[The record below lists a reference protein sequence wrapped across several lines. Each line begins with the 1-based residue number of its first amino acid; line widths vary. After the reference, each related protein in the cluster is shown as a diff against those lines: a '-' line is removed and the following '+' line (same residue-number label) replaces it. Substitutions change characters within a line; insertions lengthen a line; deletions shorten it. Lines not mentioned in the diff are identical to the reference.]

1 MAKQAGIQVGAF
13 FIIGYPSENDE
24 TILDTVRF
32 ASSLPLDY
40 LSFTLPYPIPGTPLY
55 NRVKDEMIVHDWE
68 EPKNLRFTKHRL
80 LYHSAFSEVKLKF
93 AILKATIQFNL
104 REYLGI
110 RGYRLIGA
118 SFERQTD
125 IVFRLLR

>member
-104 REYLGI
+104 RKYLGI
-110 RGYRLIGA
+110 RRYRLIGV
-118 SFERQTD
+118 SFERLTD